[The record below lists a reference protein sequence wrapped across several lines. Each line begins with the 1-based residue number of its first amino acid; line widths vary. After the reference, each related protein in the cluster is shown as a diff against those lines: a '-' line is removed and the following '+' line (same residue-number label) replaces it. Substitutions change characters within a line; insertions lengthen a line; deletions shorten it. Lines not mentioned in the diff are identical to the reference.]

1 MKAFLAATLLV
12 LTGPAF
18 ARDMVVVGF
27 GGGFQDAARTH
38 LFKPWA
44 QATGTA
50 LRDETY
56 NGEVAKI
63 YAMTKARDVS
73 WDVVMVE
80 APELARGCEDGV
92 FAKLDPARVDPAKFI
107 PGGTTAC
114 GAGAVGWGVALF
126 WDKARHAEGPGDYAG
141 LFDLKR
147 FPGKRSLRN
156 GPKMTLE
163 IALMADGVA
172 VGDVYKVLATKAGQ
186 DRAFA
191 KLDTIKP
198 EVIWWKS
205 GAQPLQLIG
214 SGEAAYAVG
223 YVGRTAKAAS
233 EGAAYPLM
241 WGTMLYSFDY
251 WAVVAG
257 SPYAAQGVSLIA
269 SMTDAKPLLALGQD
283 WAVSPANREAAG
295 DAGLRAKNPAM
306 VAAHAEEGLS
316 IDTGFWAEHGDE
328 LEARFATWA
337 AR

>member
-1 MKAFLAATLLV
+1 MFIRALTALLL
-12 LTGPAF
+12 LTAPAL

-27 GGGFQDAARTH
+27 GGGFQDAARKH
-38 LFKPWA
+38 LFEPWA
-44 QATGTA
+44 KETGAA
-50 LRDETY
+50 LKDEAY

-63 YAMTKARDVS
+63 YAMSKAKDIA

-92 FAKLDPARVDPAKFI
+92 FQKLTLDPAKFI
-107 PGGTTAC
+107 PGGTALC

-126 WDKARHAEGPGDYAG
+126 YDQARIKQGAQTYADLWD
-141 LFDLKR
+141 LVR
-147 FPGKRSLRN
+147 FPGRRSFRS

-172 VGDVYKVLATKAGQ
+172 PQDVYKVLATKAGQ

-191 KLDTIKP
+191 KLDAIKP
-198 EVIWWKS
+198 EIVWWKS
-205 GAQPLQLIG
+205 GAQPLQLVG
-214 SGEAAYAVG
+214 SGEVAYAVG

-233 EGAAYPLM
+233 EGAAYPLL
-241 WGTMLYSFDY
+241 WKTMLYSFDY

-257 SPYAAQGVSLIA
+257 SPYAKQGAALID

-283 WAVSPANREAAG
+283 WAVSPANKVAAE
-295 DAGLRAKNPAM
+295 DPGLRAKRPEM
-306 VAAHAEEGLS
+306 VAAHAEDGLF
-316 IDTGFWAEHGDE
+316 IDTGFWAEHGDA
-328 LEARFATWA
+328 LEARFAIWA